1 LNFFV
6 PYHRHYPK
14 SAEQKKEQGF
24 IHSSFGHAE
33 MIRREIENGKVG
45 GGVDVFG
52 WSGVFLQHLALALI
66 CLGSPTLLTDDG

>member
-45 GGVDVFG
+45 GGVV
-52 WSGVFLQHLALALI
+52 
-66 CLGSPTLLTDDG
+66 LG